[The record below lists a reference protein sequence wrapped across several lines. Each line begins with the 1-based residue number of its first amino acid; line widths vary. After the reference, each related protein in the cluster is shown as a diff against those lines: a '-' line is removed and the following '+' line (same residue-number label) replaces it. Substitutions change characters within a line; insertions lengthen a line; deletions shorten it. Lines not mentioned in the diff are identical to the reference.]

1 VIRMEAEKEN
11 PSEAKAPVSIEDA
24 EMRRACAVL
33 RRYSTISE
41 FESLI
46 RERRYFA
53 AVPCLGM
60 ISPRLD
66 SMEIKRL
73 VRFALN
79 CGEGQLYRIDREAE
93 RVRKKAEYHAAA
105 LKARK

>member
-1 VIRMEAEKEN
+1 MEAEKEK
-11 PSEAKAPVSIEDA
+11 PSEAKAPVSTEDA

-33 RRYSTISE
+33 RRHSTISE

-46 RERRYFA
+46 REKRYFA

-73 VRFALN
+73 VRFALD
-79 CGEGQLYRIDREAE
+79 CGKEQPYRIDREAE
-93 RVRKKAEYHAAA
+93 RVRKRAEYRAAA
-105 LKARK
+105 IKARK